1 VVWDEGGL
9 SWCFRATTGDVDVW
23 TTVGEG
29 TLPTSVK
36 LSETT
41 AGEPGSELLFVN
53 NPLLTDFGDVL
64 GDFSTMLLFRPLAL
78 EATDSNFETSAW
90 FRSSG
95 EGEGDPWREF
105 LGEWWGEFLA
115 DPLKDVP

>member
-1 VVWDEGGL
+1 MDGGV
-9 SWCFRATTGDVDVW
+9 SWCFRATGDVDVW
-23 TTVGEG
+23 TTAGEG
-29 TLPTSVK
+29 TLPASVK
-36 LSETT
+36 LSGIT

-64 GDFSTMLLFRPLAL
+64 GDFSMLLLFRPLAL
-78 EATDSNFETSAW
+78 EATDSNFETRAW

-95 EGEGDPWREF
+95 EGEGDPWSEF

-115 DPLKDVP
+115 DPLKDPP